1 MPSESPLAHALLV
14 QVLDAIESD
23 PALAQRA
30 RALLLGEVPASKE
43 TLLPLKSCGVSVRTL
58 RGAIKRGELEAS
70 LVGRELLV
78 RAADLQT
85 WIDGRR
91 VRADEHEHVAPNMK
105 KTPAQRAIDRARLEG
120 SLRVVGGSKG

>member
-1 MPSESPLAHALLV
+1 
-14 QVLDAIESD
+14 
-23 PALAQRA
+23 
-30 RALLLGEVPASKE
+30 VPASKE

-58 RGAIKRGELEAS
+58 RGAIKRGELAAS

-78 RAADLQT
+78 RRADLQA

-91 VRADEHEHVAPNMK
+91 VRADEHDESRPAPTR
-105 KTPAQRAIDRARLEG
+105 TPAQRAIDRARLEG